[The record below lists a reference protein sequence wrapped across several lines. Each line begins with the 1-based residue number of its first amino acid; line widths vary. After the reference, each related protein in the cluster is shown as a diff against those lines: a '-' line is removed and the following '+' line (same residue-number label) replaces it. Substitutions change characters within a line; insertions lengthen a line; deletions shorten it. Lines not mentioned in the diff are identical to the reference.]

1 MNGIMP
7 TTLGTTNWYLQL
19 LNPLSN
25 SEKLSIINSLSA
37 SLLESTKPKKQKDI
51 TERVLAQ
58 YYGAWVGPESADEIV
73 RVIKEHSTSRAP
85 LDF

>member
-1 MNGIMP
+1 MP

-58 YYGAWVGPESADEIV
+58 YYGAWVGTESADDIM
-73 RVIKEHSTSRAP
+73 RVIKENSASREP
-85 LDF
+85 LNF

>member
-1 MNGIMP
+1 MP

-58 YYGAWVGPESADEIV
+58 YYGAWVGPEPADEIV
-73 RVIKEHSTSRAP
+73 RVIKEHSTSSAP